1 MYERG
6 GGKTAKHS
14 WVSEADTI
22 GSLSYLPI
30 QVWQHHRQ
38 RNFRAA
44 CGATMKLN
52 LPRFSHLPAAAFLHY
67 IPSSSIRSMNN
78 GEFLE
83 LDALLFQQVYT
94 KLQAQKSLIVA
105 AVGQLLARRRRKGT
119 EGGDDDD

>member
-30 QVWQHHRQ
+30 QVWQYHRQ
-38 RNFRAA
+38 RNFCVA

-67 IPSSSIRSMNN
+67 IPSSSIRTVNN

-83 LDALLFQQVYT
+83 LDGLFFQQVYT
-94 KLQAQKSLIVA
+94 RLQTQKPLIVA
-105 AVGQLLARRRRKGT
+105 AVGKLLARRRQKGT
-119 EGGDDDD
+119 GGDDDD

>member
-30 QVWQHHRQ
+30 QVWQYHRQ
-38 RNFRAA
+38 RNFRTA
-44 CGATMKLN
+44 CGARMKLN

-67 IPSSSIRSMNN
+67 IPSSSIRTVNN

-83 LDALLFQQVYT
+83 LDGLFFQQVYT
-94 KLQAQKSLIVA
+94 RLQTQKPLIVA
-105 AVGQLLARRRRKGT
+105 AVGKLLARRRQKGT
-119 EGGDDDD
+119 GGDDDD